1 MVSPATRREWVRW
14 VIGVYRLSER
24 RATRATGSS
33 LSSFRYQSVRAP
45 DLPLRQRLRE
55 LAQVRV
61 SYGYQRLHVLLCRE
75 GWSVNRKKV
84 LRLYR
89 EEGLALKRTRPKR
102 RRSAVARIAP
112 ALAQRVNERWAM
124 DFVHDTL
131 ADGRT
136 VRVLTVLDTYT
147 RECVAL
153 VAQPVFRGEDV
164 ARILSLAGD
173 ARELPKAISVDIGT
187 EFTSRSLDHW
197 AYWNKVQLDFSRPGK
212 PTDNAFI
219 ESFNS
224 SFRRECLSQH
234 YFIDREDAQ
243 RTLDLWKDDY
253 NNTRPHSSLDNL
265 PPAHF
270 RAGGYFTPPKDRF
283 KNLQNY

>member
-1 MVSPATRREWVRW
+1 MR
-14 VIGVYRLSER
+14 
-24 RATRATGSS
+24 SS
-33 LSSFRYQSVRAP
+33 RFTPEQVAMA
-45 DLPLRQRLRE
+45 LRQAESGTPVSEICRKLEVTENTFYQWKRKFGGLGTPEIRE
-55 LAQVRV
+55 LC
-61 SYGYQRLHVLLCRE
+61 YQRLHVLLRRE
-75 GWSVNRKKV
+75 GWSVNRKRV

-136 VRVLTVLDTYT
+136 IRVLTVLDVYT
-147 RECVAL
+147 RERVAL

-173 ARELPKAISVDIGT
+173 ARELPQTISVDNGT

-212 PTDNAFI
+212 PIDNAFI

-224 SFRRECLSQH
+224 SLRRECLSQH
-234 YFIDREDAQ
+234 YFAALLYRYSGRSADAG
-243 RTLDLWKDDY
+243 
-253 NNTRPHSSLDNL
+253 SLEG
-265 PPAHF
+265 
-270 RAGGYFTPPKDRF
+270 R
-283 KNLQNY
+283 LQQHQATAA